1 MDYYTTLGVGKN
13 ASPDEIKK
21 AYRKMAAQHHPDKGG
36 DTAKF
41 QEIQKAYETLSDPQ
55 KKQQYDNPNP
65 FGPNGPGGM
74 PGGFHFNFGGGG
86 PGGFGF
92 HAQGFDIND
101 LFGQMFGQ
109 QNPFQQRQQIFKT
122 QISITL
128 EEAYSGTSQVL
139 KLQTPQ
145 GNKVV
150 NIDIPKG
157 IQNGQQLRFDNLIEG
172 GQLIIE
178 FRIAQHLRFER
189 RQDDLYVNHQI
200 SVLDLIAGNKFDF
213 KTISGKVLEVEVKPN
228 TQPFMQLKIPGE
240 GMPIMN
246 SDRYGDQY
254 ILIKPY
260 IPDNI
265 DKSIIDSIL
274 KSRQQQ

>member
-13 ASPDEIKK
+13 ANPDEIKK

-65 FGPNGPGGM
+65 FGGQQGPGGFNFNFGGAG
-74 PGGFHFNFGGGG
+74 PGGFHF
-86 PGGFGF
+86 
-92 HAQGFDIND
+92 HTQGFDIND

-109 QNPFQQRQQIFKT
+109 QNPFQQRQQVFRT
-122 QISITL
+122 QVHVSL
-128 EEAYSGTSQVL
+128 EDSYNGSSQVL
-139 KLQTPQ
+139 RLQTPN
-145 GNKVV
+145 GNKVI

-157 IQNGQQLRFDNLIEG
+157 INTGDQIRYDNVLEG
-172 GQLIIE
+172 AHLIIE
-178 FRIAQHLRFER
+178 FIVQPHLKFDRKG
-189 RQDDLYVNHQI
+189 DDLYCNQQI
-200 SVLDLIAGNKFDF
+200 SVLDLIVGNKIEF
-213 KTISGKVLEVEVKPN
+213 KTISGKTFEVDVKPK
-228 TQPFMQLKIPGE
+228 TQPYIQLKIPGQ
-240 GMPIMN
+240 GMPIKGT
-246 SDRYGDQY
+246 DRYGDQI

-265 DKSIIDSIL
+265 DSSITESIL
-274 KSRQQQ
+274 RSRTI